1 MRGTAASGTETAH
14 GAPGCQRNVSFK
26 PAGVGGRAGGPAEQT
41 FGTLVGLELRPR
53 KLREAAVLWERLT
66 AAAGVDARDAV
77 WNHPDLMPSAADLDE
92 PAGFVDRI
100 IGGDVGGIDFDA
112 LIAEIEK
119 DAEGGPGDG

>member
-1 MRGTAASGTETAH
+1 M
-14 GAPGCQRNVSFK
+14 
-26 PAGVGGRAGGPAEQT
+26 
-41 FGTLVGLELRPR
+41 GLELRPR

-100 IGGDVGGIDFDA
+100 IGGDVGWIDFDA
-112 LIAEIEK
+112 LIAEI
-119 DAEGGPGDG
+119 

>member
-1 MRGTAASGTETAH
+1 
-14 GAPGCQRNVSFK
+14 
-26 PAGVGGRAGGPAEQT
+26 
-41 FGTLVGLELRPR
+41 VGLELRPR

>member
-1 MRGTAASGTETAH
+1 M
-14 GAPGCQRNVSFK
+14 
-26 PAGVGGRAGGPAEQT
+26 
-41 FGTLVGLELRPR
+41 GLELRPR

>member
-1 MRGTAASGTETAH
+1 M
-14 GAPGCQRNVSFK
+14 
-26 PAGVGGRAGGPAEQT
+26 
-41 FGTLVGLELRPR
+41 GLELRPR

-119 DAEGGPGDG
+119 DAEGWPGDG